1 MLKHTKESHT
11 DYHNLQQAR
20 SCMQNVAS
28 VINER
33 KRRLENVNKLA
44 RWQLTVIGWKDD
56 DLVLKSSDIMHKG
69 SLYKFN
75 KNGVSERYVYMFDH
89 QLVYFK
95 RDNSKRYPLTY
106 RGRIN
111 LDETV
116 IESIKDNTL
125 FSRGDGVCNAWKM
138 WNNVK
143 QKWCFF
149 CVKNSKQKS
158 EWLKAF
164 QLERKYVEEEEAK
177 GWY

>member
-1 MLKHTKESHT
+1 M
-11 DYHNLQQAR
+11 
-20 SCMQNVAS
+20 
-28 VINER
+28 
-33 KRRLENVNKLA
+33 
-44 RWQLTVIGWKDD
+44 
-56 DLVLKSSDIMHKG
+56 
-69 SLYKFN
+69 
-75 KNGVSERYVYMFDH
+75 
-89 QLVYFK
+89 
-95 RDNSKRYPLTY
+95 TY
-106 RGRIN
+106 RDRIN

-116 IESIKDNTL
+116 IESIQDNTL